1 MKREECSKC
10 GRDARVVRED
20 YVWEDVDFPVTL
32 RNVELIRC
40 DRCGNAD
47 VVIPK
52 MGQLMRTLA
61 LAVVSKPYRLRG
73 EEVRFLRKYLNMTG
87 EEFSKLL
94 TIDKTTLSKWENNAD
109 PVGEQSDRLIRT
121 IVLGL
126 DKGLRAELEHVIR
139 QFSEIQTEPKKISIR
154 MDPAKMS
161 FEYAA

>member
-1 MKREECSKC
+1 
-10 GRDARVVRED
+10 
-20 YVWEDVDFPVTL
+20 
-32 RNVELIRC
+32 
-40 DRCGNAD
+40 
-47 VVIPK
+47 
-52 MGQLMRTLA
+52 
-61 LAVVSKPYRLRG
+61 
-73 EEVRFLRKYLNMTG
+73 MTG